1 MSKEYYEITL
11 AGVKRNL
18 PLFEVAPGLKIAVL
32 NILGD
37 TELVEACADELAKR
51 LESVDYD
58 VMVTV
63 ESKSIPIIYAL
74 AVRTKKPYVVCRKN
88 YKSYMGNA
96 IRSTSNSITTQ
107 SDQTIILDEKDIDL
121 VKGKKVLL
129 VDDVISTGG
138 TLIALINALREMGA
152 EIVDILI
159 PIDKSNGSET
169 VLKATGIRVK
179 TLAKVSVVDG
189 RVVCVTD

>member
-74 AVRTKKPYVVCRKN
+74 SVRTKKPYVVCRKN

-129 VDDVISTGG
+129 VDDVISTGS
-138 TLIALINALREMGA
+138 TKQAMESLLAQAGA
-152 EIVDILI
+152 QPDPI
-159 PIDKSNGSET
+159 PLAICAEGSEDSWPE
-169 VLKATGIRVK
+169 VICLGHLPLFK
-179 TLAKVSVVDG
+179 S
-189 RVVCVTD
+189 

>member
-51 LESVDYD
+51 LENVDYD
-58 VMVTV
+58 VMLTV

-74 AVRTKKPYVVCRKN
+74 SVRTKKPYVVCRKN
-88 YKSYMGNA
+88 YNSLFGERIMQFSCDSRKLRSYF
-96 IRSTSNSITTQ
+96 
-107 SDQTIILDEKDIDL
+107 
-121 VKGKKVLL
+121 
-129 VDDVISTGG
+129 
-138 TLIALINALREMGA
+138 
-152 EIVDILI
+152 
-159 PIDKSNGSET
+159 
-169 VLKATGIRVK
+169 
-179 TLAKVSVVDG
+179 
-189 RVVCVTD
+189 